1 MNFTD
6 KVEAIL
12 KEAPCNDYKITSMH
26 KVGYEAYFVK
36 KDIDIIRNKE
46 LDSCQVVVYVDT
58 IEDENKFRGSAKV
71 TLSAAYL
78 DEEIK
83 EKIQEAC
90 VLASYVKEP
99 FYPLPIGFEENQ
111 SKCES
116 SLKTQLKQI
125 AKALMEYKL
134 KENEALNSFEIF
146 ANETEV
152 ELRSSQGLK
161 VSYTSVANEIEV
173 IVNVNREGHEIEI
186 YHADTFAN
194 KLEEE
199 IQADL
204 KRILQYGQDKMMA
217 TPLNVDIHRI
227 AICNR
232 DVEKFLNY
240 FNYQINSYTLYA
252 KMSNA
257 KIGDPFFREEIQGD
271 AINYKV
277 CAKAEGA
284 SSNPSCDSEGVR
296 VRDASLIENG
306 IVRNITGS
314 SQYAY
319 YLNSEVVPSL
329 HRYWEGGQYS
339 ESELKKTPY
348 LECVE
353 FSDFSVDV
361 MSGDFA
367 GEIRL
372 AYYFDGEKKV
382 PFTGGSVS
390 GNLKK
395 LGNAM
400 YFSSETNVYDGD
412 VLPKSV
418 FIDGVSVA
426 KGV

>member
-6 KVEAIL
+6 KVEVLL
-12 KEAPCNDYKITSMH
+12 KEAPCNDYKIISMH

-36 KDIDIIRNKE
+36 KDVDILRNKE
-46 LDSCQVVVYVDT
+46 LESCQVVVYVDT
-58 IEDENKFRGSAKV
+58 VEDGNKFRGSAKV

-83 EKIQEAC
+83 EKIKEAC

-99 FYPLPIGFEENQ
+99 YYPLPVGFEEHQ
-111 SKCES
+111 LKSES
-116 SLKTQLKQI
+116 SLKAQLTQI

-134 KENEALNSFEIF
+134 KENEVLNSFEIF
-146 ANETEV
+146 ANETEI

-161 VSYTSVANEIEV
+161 VTYTSVANEIEV
-173 IVNVNREGHEIEI
+173 IVNVNKEGHEIEI

-194 KLEEE
+194 KSADEL
-199 IQADL
+199 QSDL
-204 KRILQYGQDKMMA
+204 KRILQYGQDKMIA
-217 TPLNVDIHRI
+217 TPLNVDIGRI

-240 FNYQINSYTLYA
+240 FSYQINSYTLYA

-257 KIGDPFFREEIQGD
+257 KIGEPFFNEEIQGD
-271 AINYKV
+271 TINYKV

-284 SSNPSCDSEGVR
+284 SSNPPCDNEGVR
-296 VRDASLIENG
+296 VKDALLIENG

-319 YLNSEVVPSL
+319 YLESEVIPSI
-329 HRYWEGGQYS
+329 HRYWEGGKYT
-339 ESELKKTPY
+339 ESDLKKTPY

-382 PFTGGSVS
+382 PYTGGSVS

-395 LGNAM
+395 LGNKM
-400 YFSSETNVYDGD
+400 YFSNETNIYDGD
-412 VLPKSV
+412 VLPKCV